1 MTNSATVT
9 TLYAVKIGDTMSS
22 LSQQFFGEPG
32 HEADIAQAN
41 GISPS
46 AILPFGTRL
55 KIPQPQAPAP
65 VITSASASYPDG
77 SPVLGQ
83 DIASITATADRLWWQ
98 HWQVWAGALAVGG
111 VIWWMTRRK
120 S

>member
-9 TLYAVKIGDTMSS
+9 TLYAVKIGDTMQS
-22 LSQQFFGEPG
+22 LSQQFFGEGG
-32 HEADIAQAN
+32 HETEIALAN

-55 KIPQPQAPAP
+55 KIPAPQAPAQTAP
-65 VITSASASYPDG
+65 SAVYPDG
-77 SPVLGQ
+77 SLVSSVDMPP
-83 DIASITATADRLWWQ
+83 ITVTAQRMWWQ

-120 S
+120 T